1 LNKNQLK
8 NAIRNEIENALGY
21 IESDTTSDRRA
32 ALKAYLREPYG
43 NEQEGRSQIVTGE
56 VAEAVDGAL
65 PQLMRVFTA
74 SDDVV
79 RFEAKNPVGEQYAA
93 QATEYVNHIFHVR
106 KRWLSDITQ
115 YV

>member
-1 LNKNQLK
+1 MNKNQLK
-8 NAIRNEIENALGY
+8 NAIRNEIDNALGY
-21 IESDTTSDRRA
+21 IESDTTSERRA

-79 RFEAKNPVGEQYAA
+79 RFAIALG
-93 QATEYVNHIFHVR
+93 
-106 KRWLSDITQ
+106 
-115 YV
+115 